1 MGAMAWSPAGDSGSV
16 LRGEWMKRKRRRAGA
31 ARTRQLRRV
40 LLAIVAL
47 GATGLAIVAYETN
60 LLRSLEL
67 STVNTRFTIRGH
79 RRPPSNIVL
88 VEIDE
93 RTFDELDLQWPFPR
107 RVHAKVIEEIA
118 RDHPKAIAYD
128 VQFSEASA
136 CPLST
141 KGTQPPPGECP
152 QARGDETA
160 LLEALNNAAG
170 RTVMT
175 TTETEGNGKT
185 RFLGGEGNALLGE
198 VGSRPANGLLPTDPG
213 GVLRRVSFAVGGL
226 KTLAVASTEVATGRR
241 VRASQF
247 DGGSAWIDY
256 YGPENS
262 FRRVSFS
269 TVYLGHV
276 PGGFFRGKIVVVG
289 PSAPTLQDIHPTS
302 TARQMPGAEVQASA
316 IATVLRGLPLRS
328 SPVWLDLA
336 LIVLLG
342 CATPLATL
350 RFGSIATVGLA
361 LALAAAF
368 TVGVQIAFDNGHVVS
383 FVYPLGALILSAAGA
398 LSVQLVTVAFE
409 RERVRDLFSRFVP
422 ENVVD
427 EVLASAGGEL
437 RLGGVQREGTVMF
450 TDLRGFTSFAETLTP
465 DRVIEVLNR
474 YLSEMSDA
482 ILDHG
487 GTLVAYMGD
496 GIMAVFGA
504 PIVQADHADR
514 ALSTAR
520 EMLAVRLPRFN
531 GWLREQ
537 ELGEGFR
544 MGIGLN
550 SGRVMSGNVGSERR
564 VEYTAVGDTTNVAA
578 RIEQL
583 TKGTPHQLMVSGATK
598 EALTTQPDDLAFVD
612 EIELRGRRTEIAIWA
627 LAEEPEGPAASPV
640 SPVDQLREDGPEFLS
655 ADHSAEG
662 LSREP
667 PAADQPETV

>member
-1 MGAMAWSPAGDSGSV
+1 V
-16 LRGEWMKRKRRRAGA
+16 TRKRKRRRTGP
-31 ARTRQLRRV
+31 ARTRQLRRA

-47 GATGLAIVAYETN
+47 GATGLAVLAYETN

-67 STVNTRFTIRGH
+67 STVNTRFTIRG
-79 RRPPSNIVL
+79 RQRPPSNIVL

-118 RDHPKAIAYD
+118 REHPRAIAYD

-152 QARGDETA
+152 QARSDETA
-160 LLEALNNAAG
+160 LLEALDNAGG
-170 RTVMT
+170 RAVMT
-175 TTETEGNGKT
+175 TTETEGDGKT
-185 RFLGGEGNALLGE
+185 RFLGSGGNVLLGE

-213 GVLRRVSFAVGGL
+213 GVLRRISFSVGGL
-226 KTLAVASTEVATGRR
+226 KTLAVASTEVATGHR
-241 VRASQF
+241 VRASEF
-247 DGGSAWIDY
+247 DGGPAWIDY

-262 FRRVSFS
+262 FSRVSFS

-276 PGGFFRGKIVVVG
+276 PRGFFHDKIVVVG

-328 SPVWLDLA
+328 STAWLDLA

-361 LALAAAF
+361 VGLAAAF
-368 TVGVQIAFDNGHVVS
+368 TVGVQIAFDNGRVLS
-383 FVYPLGALILSAAGA
+383 FVYPLAALILSAAGA

-504 PIVQADHADR
+504 PIVQSDHADR

-537 ELGEGFR
+537 ELGSGFR

-583 TKGTPHQLMVSGATK
+583 TKGTPHQLMLSGATK
-598 EALTTQPDDLAFVD
+598 ESLTAQPDDLAFVD

-627 LAEEPEGPAASPV
+627 LAEEPEVLAAEFPV
-640 SPVDQLREDGPEFLS
+640 ADRRGEEASAPLSVDRP
-655 ADHSAEG
+655 AEG
-662 LSREP
+662 LPEK

>member
-1 MGAMAWSPAGDSGSV
+1 
-16 LRGEWMKRKRRRAGA
+16 MKSKRRRAGA

-40 LLAIVAL
+40 LLAIVAV
-47 GATGLAIVAYETN
+47 GATGLAIVAYETD

-67 STVNTRFTIRGH
+67 STVNTRFAIRG
-79 RRPPSNIVL
+79 RQRPPANIVL

-93 RTFDELDLQWPFPR
+93 RTFDELGLQWPFPR
-107 RVHAKVIEEIA
+107 RVHAKVIEDIA
-118 RDHPKAIAYD
+118 REHPRAIAYD

-141 KGTQPPPGECP
+141 GGAQPRPGACP

-160 LLEALNNAAG
+160 LLEALDNAEG

-175 TTETEGNGKT
+175 TTETEGHGKM
-185 RFLGGEGNALLGE
+185 RFLGAEGNALLAE

-226 KTLAVASTEVATGRR
+226 KTLAVVSAEVATGRR
-241 VRASQF
+241 LRASEF
-247 DGGSAWIDY
+247 DGTPAWIDY
-256 YGPENS
+256 YGPENT
-262 FRRVSFS
+262 FHRVSFS
-269 TVYLGHV
+269 AVYLGHT
-276 PGGFFRGKIVVVG
+276 PRGLFHHKIVVVG

-328 SPVWLDLA
+328 SAAWVDLA

-368 TVGVQIAFDNGHVVS
+368 AVGVQVAFDNGHVVS

-450 TDLRGFTSFAETLTP
+450 TDLRGFTTFAETLTP

-514 ALSTAR
+514 ALATAR

-531 GWLREQ
+531 DWLREQ
-537 ELGEGFR
+537 QLGRGFR

-583 TKGTPHQLMVSGATK
+583 TKGTPHQLMLSGATK
-598 EALTTQPDDLAFVD
+598 EALTAEADDLAFVD
-612 EIELRGRRTEIAIWA
+612 RIELRGRRAEIAIWS
-627 LAEEPEGPAASPV
+627 LVEEPEGPPEAPPPADRPGE
-640 SPVDQLREDGPEFLS
+640 PGPES
-655 ADHSAEG
+655 APADRLGEKEPDPARADWPGEKEPDSA
-662 LSREP
+662 S
-667 PAADQPETV
+667 ADQPETA